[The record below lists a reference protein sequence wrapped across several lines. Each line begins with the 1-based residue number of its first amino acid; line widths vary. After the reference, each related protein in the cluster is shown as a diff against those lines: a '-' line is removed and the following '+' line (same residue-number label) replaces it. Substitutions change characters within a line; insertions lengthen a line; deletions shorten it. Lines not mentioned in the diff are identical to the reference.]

1 MLKLWIGW
9 KKRDNIQEKSFKDDT
24 AFIQWYNAN
33 YKNVKSINGVL
44 TPEERLTSFDILG
57 ILKEGMLVIRR

>member
-9 KKRDNIQEKSFKDDT
+9 KERVNIQEKSFKDDT

-33 YKNVKSINGVL
+33 YTSVKSINGIL
-44 TPEERLTSFDILG
+44 TPEQRLDSFDILG
-57 ILKEGMLVIRR
+57 ILKEGKAVIKK